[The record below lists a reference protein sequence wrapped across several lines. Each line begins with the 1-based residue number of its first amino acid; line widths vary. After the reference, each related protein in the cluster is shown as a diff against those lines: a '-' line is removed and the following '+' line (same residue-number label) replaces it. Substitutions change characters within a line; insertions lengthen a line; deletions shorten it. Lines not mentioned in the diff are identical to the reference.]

1 MLYEDSIKQEVL
13 GTLDERVSS
22 ITDCMVALMNEG
34 YVPNKNKT
42 TILNWSSILIH
53 AYQNMDVLS
62 KEQHIA
68 IDNIYNKVIN
78 L

>member
-13 GTLDERVSS
+13 GTLENRVSS
-22 ITDCMVALMNEG
+22 ITDCMVALINEG

-42 TILNWSSILIH
+42 IILNWSSILLH
-53 AYQNMDVLS
+53 AYQNIDVLS
-62 KEQHIA
+62 EEQHIA
-68 IDNIYNKVIN
+68 IDNIFNKVIN